1 MNVYVYRVPGSCLSP
16 FLLVIKHMNQIK
28 SQNAASNKITAT
40 NGQQEFIIPQGRY
53 RVAVPEW
60 VEDDGIAKMLS
71 FELEQIGY
79 DPVLFRFD
87 DDIPTDVDYL
97 LTFGPYNKIL
107 PIWQK
112 NACTS
117 PSRRAVTIHW
127 NTEGMPDLRIPFRI
141 VKALAAMR
149 SKIGRLSD
157 SSSNFD
163 HFLYSI
169 RPIST
174 IDHSFKRYRYQG
186 DYEYASRRGWLH
198 VLSDSSHIYSQIRSK
213 MGIPTLYAPWGASRR
228 WYQDLG
234 LERDIDVIWM
244 GTRGSQRRSRILDR
258 VFRELRSRGV
268 NVYVADNQER
278 PFVFGEERIRLLN
291 RAKITLN
298 ITRTWYDDN
307 FSRFTMACP
316 NRSLVVSEPV
326 LPHCTEFKQNV
337 HYVSVKI
344 ENLANTILYYLE
356 HEEERKRIVEN
367 AYQLMMGELKFEKS
381 LRKMFAAAQQI
392 ANGAIDTQVQP
403 YK

>member
-1 MNVYVYRVPGSCLSP
+1 MSEHIP
-16 FLLVIKHMNQIK
+16 FRDQHMNQNE
-28 SQNAASNKITAT
+28 SYNAASNKILTT
-40 NGQQEFIIPQGRY
+40 HGQQELIMPRDRY

-60 VEDDGIAKMLS
+60 IEDDGIAKMLS

-79 DPVLFRFD
+79 DPVLFSFD
-87 DDIPTDVDYL
+87 DDVPTDVDYL
-97 LTFGPYNKIL
+97 LTFGPYNRIL

-112 NACTS
+112 NANAS
-117 PSRRAVTIHW
+117 SQRRPVTIHW
-127 NTEGMPDLRIPFRI
+127 NTEGMPDLRIPLRI

-149 SKIGRLSD
+149 SKIGRMGY
-157 SSSNFD
+157 SSSLFE

-169 RPIST
+169 RPISK
-174 IDHSFKRYRYQG
+174 IDQSLKRYRYQG
-186 DYEYASRRGWLH
+186 DYEYACRKGWLH
-198 VLSDSSHIYSQIRSK
+198 VLSDSSHIYSQVRSK
-213 MGIPTLYAPWGASRR
+213 MGVPTLYAPWGASQR

-258 VFRELRSRGV
+258 VCSELRSRGV

-337 HYVSVKI
+337 HYVAAKI
-344 ENLANTILYYLE
+344 EDLANTILYYLE

-367 AYQLMMGELKFEKS
+367 AYQLMMAELKFENS
-381 LRKMFAAAQQI
+381 LRKMFAAAQRI
-392 ANGAIDTQVQP
+392 TNRAIKT
-403 YK
+403 